1 MELPII
7 RTAGDERW
15 ECAACGVCCRGSL
28 IPLDAV
34 DLERLRQQKWELDP
48 ELGRKPYLVRE
59 SWFGGRAR
67 LAHQPDGS
75 CVFLTAAGR
84 CRIHEKFGGEAK
96 PLTCRMFPL
105 QLVPHE
111 KHAVLTVRRACPT
124 AAADS
129 GQLVAE
135 QRKLVQERLE
145 AGELR
150 VSLPTPPPPIQAG
163 RFVPA
168 SWERSGRVL
177 AAAARVFGDE
187 RFPPVRRVVHA
198 LVFARLLDQARL
210 SKLANEA
217 FFGLLELMEQSLPS
231 ESSVY
236 FANRQPP
243 SRTGKMLFRLNVAEY
258 ARLHAHSL
266 PPSGWSA
273 RGKLLLA
280 ILRMFWGSGK
290 TPALS
295 GEFAAVAFAEIERPL
310 AELSPGLLRPE
321 IQRPLER
328 YLAFSAATYQYALAN
343 RGGWS
348 ITHSIRALCYS
359 YSAGLW
365 LLRWLA
371 VSREPTS
378 TDAAWIVSALDR
390 GQGFASFAGSRQRAL
405 LGVLETLG
413 DLERLAVWFA
423 R

>member
-1 MELPII
+1 MDLPII

-15 ECAACGVCCRGSL
+15 DCAGCGVCCRGSL
-28 IPLDAV
+28 IPLDAA
-34 DLERLRQQKWELDP
+34 DLARLREQRWENDP
-48 ELGRKPYLVRE
+48 EFSRKPYLVRE
-59 SWFGGRAR
+59 SWFGGRSR

-84 CRIHEKFGGEAK
+84 CRIHEKFGAEAK

-124 AAADS
+124 AAAET
-129 GQLVAE
+129 GRPVADH
-135 QRKLVQERLE
+135 RSFVQQRLE

-150 VSLPTPPPPIQAG
+150 VSLPTPPPPIQTHGLNA
-163 RFVPA
+163 P
-168 SWERSGRVL
+168 SWQRSGRVL
-177 AAAARVFGDE
+177 ATTARIFGDE

-210 SKLANEA
+210 GKLADEA
-217 FFGLLELMEQSLPS
+217 FFDLLDLMEQSLPG
-231 ESSVY
+231 EAAAY
-236 FANRQPP
+236 FSQRQSP
-243 SRTGKMLFRLNVAEY
+243 SRTGRMLFRLNVAEY

-266 PPSGWSA
+266 PPTGWTA

-290 TPALS
+290 TPSLS
-295 GEFAAVAFAEIERPL
+295 EDFATVKFTEIERPL
-310 AELSPGLLRPE
+310 AELSPALLRPE
-321 IQRPLER
+321 IQKPLER
-328 YLAFSAATYQYALAN
+328 YLALSAATFQYALAN

-348 ITHSIRALCYS
+348 LTQSIRALGYS
-359 YSAGLW
+359 FTAGLW

-371 VSREPTS
+371 VSREPTP
-378 TDAAWIVSALDR
+378 TDTAWIVSALDR
-390 GQGFASFAGSRQRAL
+390 GQGFASFAGLRHRTL

-413 DLERLAVWFA
+413 DLERLAVWYA